1 MNLSE
6 FSTTLDYCLQPINS
20 KGTPADYERL
30 FNEVDLD
37 RDGYISYQDY
47 FIFLREYFGTQSQA
61 FEIEE
66 KEEKLP
72 PPPPK
77 PVEPKIIDGNGETPQ
92 QRFAKLIYTQL
103 KVSIMQK
110 DLNKNLVL

>member
-47 FIFLREYFGTQSQA
+47 FIFLREYFGTQS
-61 FEIEE
+61 
-66 KEEKLP
+66 
-72 PPPPK
+72 
-77 PVEPKIIDGNGETPQ
+77 
-92 QRFAKLIYTQL
+92 
-103 KVSIMQK
+103 
-110 DLNKNLVL
+110 